1 MKYPKEYLDEI
12 KLRLKVSQIV
22 GKTVKLKKRGKE
34 FIGLSPF
41 SNEKTPSFTIN
52 DEKGFYHCFS
62 SSEHGNIFDFLMK
75 VKNYKFGEAVRALA
89 AEAGMP
95 PYRFTKYDEEKEKKW
110 KIYKSILEK
119 YSNFCHE
126 ELVSEKYSDVIKYL
140 NLRKT
145 TKNEISFFKLGY
157 SSNENNF
164 YDKLKKEFN
173 EEQINSSGIFY
184 FDEKRK
190 KYIDRFKNRIIF
202 PVKSLN
208 GSVLALGGRTLSKT
222 NFAKY
227 INSPETDFFKKGN
240 NLYNINSARE
250 FRNENDEVFIV
261 EGYMDVINL
270 HKFGIK
276 NVVANLGTAMTE
288 KQIELVWKFFRNPIL
303 CLDGDDSG
311 KKAAMRA
318 AERLFSL
325 IKPNCNIYFLT
336 LPESLDPDSYINK
349 YGKES
354 FIELSKNKIEIQNF
368 IWDSLIKNVNRN
380 DPHSLSLFEKK
391 INGICREVKD
401 TTLAKYFL
409 NYFKEK
415 INELTPNLNFRR
427 KNYSKFEKYINPLQQ
442 TKDIFNQRN
451 KFKEKE
457 LKEFSILFLIMQ
469 NLDIFRKNIETV
481 SKVNFDSEIMN
492 DLKVK
497 IINYLS
503 EERFFDRKNL
513 NKGDFDNKFGE
524 LIDLVNNNAPVKII
538 CSNKKESEI
547 ISIFDEVKNEIEQ
560 IELRK
565 KIESLE
571 DKVSMN
577 LDEKLYSELV
587 SLRNQLKSG

>member
-1 MKYPKEYLDEI
+1 MLIEMTLIHFHYL
-12 KLRLKVSQIV
+12 K
-22 GKTVKLKKRGKE
+22 
-34 FIGLSPF
+34 
-41 SNEKTPSFTIN
+41 
-52 DEKGFYHCFS
+52 
-62 SSEHGNIFDFLMK
+62 
-75 VKNYKFGEAVRALA
+75 
-89 AEAGMP
+89 
-95 PYRFTKYDEEKEKKW
+95 
-110 KIYKSILEK
+110 
-119 YSNFCHE
+119 
-126 ELVSEKYSDVIKYL
+126 
-140 NLRKT
+140 
-145 TKNEISFFKLGY
+145 
-157 SSNENNF
+157 
-164 YDKLKKEFN
+164 
-173 EEQINSSGIFY
+173 
-184 FDEKRK
+184 
-190 KYIDRFKNRIIF
+190 
-202 PVKSLN
+202 
-208 GSVLALGGRTLSKT
+208 
-222 NFAKY
+222 
-227 INSPETDFFKKGN
+227 
-240 NLYNINSARE
+240 
-250 FRNENDEVFIV
+250 
-261 EGYMDVINL
+261 
-270 HKFGIK
+270 
-276 NVVANLGTAMTE
+276 
-288 KQIELVWKFFRNPIL
+288 
-303 CLDGDDSG
+303 
-311 KKAAMRA
+311 
-318 AERLFSL
+318 
-325 IKPNCNIYFLT
+325 
-336 LPESLDPDSYINK
+336 
-349 YGKES
+349 
-354 FIELSKNKIEIQNF
+354 
-368 IWDSLIKNVNRN
+368 
-380 DPHSLSLFEKK
+380 KK

-401 TTLAKYFL
+401 NTLAKYFL

-481 SKVNFDSEIMN
+481 SKVNFDGEIMN

-524 LIDLVNNNAPVKII
+524 LIDLINNNAPVKII